1 MAKAISIDE
10 MVSYQRARRGPGR
23 NVVWIW
29 TAVIEWFDG
38 SQSSDF
44 VIGDRTAETFQ
55 KLMDRLPLAETYHT
69 DRYRVYDAFSRRHRV
84 IGKGGKVNRNEGLHS
99 RLRDSL
105 YRLRRRTKGL
115 TRCLRMLEASISLVA
130 VAKGFFMKI
139 IAWAYYPRE
148 MTIDMRRLLR
158 YDATGT

>member
-1 MAKAISIDE
+1 MYENGTSGRAVARILGVSPNAVYKWIKKAEHALRVREERTTNNLKKRMAKAISIDE

-44 VIGDRTAETFQ
+44 VIG
-55 KLMDRLPLAETYHT
+55 
-69 DRYRVYDAFSRRHRV
+69 
-84 IGKGGKVNRNEGLHS
+84 KGGKVNRNEGLHS

-105 YRLRRRTKGL
+105 YRLRRRAKGL

-130 VAKGFFMKI
+130 VAKGF
-139 IAWAYYPRE
+139 
-148 MTIDMRRLLR
+148 L
-158 YDATGT
+158 